1 MAHDDATSQRELE
14 LARSLLASGR
24 PQEARAACLQLL
36 RRAPECTGAMLLL
49 GRLEA
54 DAGHLNI
61 AERLLRRAFAL
72 EPSRAA
78 HAHALGSL
86 LAQRDQHAEALR
98 LLTHALELDPA
109 SADAWLA
116 RGRLHQALRHLP
128 EAESDLRAAIRC
140 APDRPYALDALGVF
154 LADLHR
160 GDEAVSC
167 FEHAIR
173 AQTTYA
179 RALDHLG
186 AVHLARGRI
195 AQAMRCFENAAHY
208 DPRLASA
215 HDHLGLALLGRD
227 APPAPGA
234 HHERAHELAP
244 IQLLAAHRARAA
256 ASLGRRAEAE
266 AGFRAA
272 LAREP
277 DSSMRW
283 PDSALMCARGEYQR
297 GLELVEAR
305 AAAGRAA
312 RQSASCA
319 RAC

>member
-78 HAHALGSL
+78 HAACAS
-86 LAQRDQHAEALR
+86 AASSPSASQHAEALR

-116 RGRLHQALRHLP
+116 RGRLHQALRRLP

-140 APDRPYALDALGVF
+140 APDRPYALDAL
-154 LADLHR
+154 R
-160 GDEAVSC
+160 
-167 FEHAIR
+167 
-173 AQTTYA
+173 
-179 RALDHLG
+179 
-186 AVHLARGRI
+186 
-195 AQAMRCFENAAHY
+195 
-208 DPRLASA
+208 RLS
-215 HDHLGLALLGRD
+215 R
-227 APPAPGA
+227 
-234 HHERAHELAP
+234 
-244 IQLLAAHRARAA
+244 RAA
-256 ASLGRRAEAE
+256 SRR
-266 AGFRAA
+266 
-272 LAREP
+272 
-277 DSSMRW
+277 
-283 PDSALMCARGEYQR
+283 RGP
-297 GLELVEAR
+297 
-305 AAAGRAA
+305 
-312 RQSASCA
+312 
-319 RAC
+319 